1 MLWKSEL
8 NFVSAQPDVPYFHW
22 QCEIF
27 LNNFIDMGI
36 PSENIYVLF
45 GVNKNQKLS
54 EGANKLKKYTPNII
68 PIIDNR
74 DKKHY
79 IPSIKPFLVSELLK
93 QRPDIGRCMFVH
105 DSDIIFNFLPQFDKL
120 LNDNIQYLSDT
131 NGYLNFD
138 YIMDCDTRYTKSH
151 EGLDNGMLLRDMIDV
166 IGVDGSQVKKNNKN
180 SGGAQYLLKNQT
192 WYMWYKMYKNS
203 TVLYDKLKRF
213 HHRYP
218 IEHGDIQ
225 FWTAEMWSI
234 LWNLWWWGQET
245 KVVDELSFCWA
256 TDTIEKCETNSIL
269 HMAGVTEDMKTR
281 CFYKGD
287 FIEKNPI
294 ESFINDNSHFDYIDK
309 NSATIKYLSEIK
321 KVIQK

>member
-27 LNNFIDMGI
+27 LNNFISMGI

-45 GVNKNQKLS
+45 GVNKNQELS
-54 EGANKLKKYTPNII
+54 EGAIKLKKYTPNII
-68 PIIDNR
+68 PIIDDR

-79 IPSIKPFLVSELLK
+79 IPSIKPYLISELLK
-93 QRPDIGRCMFVH
+93 QRPDIGKCMFVH

-120 LNDNIQYLSDT
+120 LSDNIQYLSDT

-138 YIMDCDTRYTKSH
+138 YIMDCDTRYTKFH

-256 TDTIEKCETNSIL
+256 TDTIEKCKTNSIL
-269 HMAGVTEDMKTR
+269 HMAGVTEDMKNR

-287 FIEKNPI
+287 YIEKNPI
-294 ESFINDNSHFDYIDK
+294 ESFINDNLHFDYIDK
-309 NSATIKYLSEIK
+309 NSATIKYLNEIK

>member
-1 MLWKSEL
+1 
-8 NFVSAQPDVPYFHW
+8 
-22 QCEIF
+22 
-27 LNNFIDMGI
+27 
-36 PSENIYVLF
+36 
-45 GVNKNQKLS
+45 
-54 EGANKLKKYTPNII
+54 
-68 PIIDNR
+68 
-74 DKKHY
+74 
-79 IPSIKPFLVSELLK
+79 LK
-93 QRPDIGRCMFVH
+93 QKPEIGKLMFVH
-105 DSDIIFNFLPQFDKL
+105 DSDIIFNFLPKFDKL
-120 LNDNIQYLSDT
+120 LVDNIQYLSDT

-269 HMAGVTEDMKTR
+269 HMAGVTEDMKNR
-281 CFYKGD
+281 CFYKGHY
-287 FIEKNPI
+287 IEINPI
-294 ESFINDNSHFDYIDK
+294 EKLRENINYFDYVDK
-309 NSATIKYLSEIK
+309 SSTTFHYINEMK
-321 KVIQK
+321 KIIQK

>member
-22 QCEIF
+22 QCEIL
-27 LNNFIDMGI
+27 LNNFITMGI

-45 GVNKNQKLS
+45 GVNKNQELS
-54 EGANKLKKYTPNII
+54 EGAIKLKKYTSNII
-68 PIIDNR
+68 PITDDR

-79 IPSIKPFLVSELLK
+79 IPSIKPYLISELLK
-93 QRPDIGRCMFVH
+93 QRPDIGKCMFVH

-245 KVVDELSFCWA
+245 KVVEELNFCWA
-256 TDTIEKCETNSIL
+256 TDTIEKCKINSIL
-269 HMAGVTEDMKTR
+269 HMAGVTEDMKNR

-287 FIEKNPI
+287 YIEINPI
-294 ESFINDNSHFDYIDK
+294 EKLRENIRYFDYVDK
-309 NSATIKYLSEIK
+309 SSTTFYYINEMK
-321 KVIQK
+321 KISF